1 VLQDVASSSPI
12 EVNLYNPAARRHPGG
27 IWNEEALPVAVW
39 EDAEHRVVLP
49 KDLQQ
54 ALGIDAPVLRWS
66 AAKREL
72 VLHQR
77 PKLRARIERI
87 NELLAGWK
95 AAGREP
101 GNRGG
106 WHVLFSDGRHL
117 NDMIFG
123 EDQTGSW
130 NVVTMYPLRGGQ
142 MDRLSADWMIKR
154 EGK

>member
-1 VLQDVASSSPI
+1 MCIRDRESGTIRFGHACVSAGWREVLQDVASSSPI

-77 PKLRARIERI
+77 PKPVSYTHLRAHET
-87 NELLAGWK
+87 
-95 AAGREP
+95 
-101 GNRGG
+101 
-106 WHVLFSDGRHL
+106 VLDL
-117 NDMIFG
+117 
-123 EDQTGSW
+123 
-130 NVVTMYPLRGGQ
+130 V
-142 MDRLSADWMIKR
+142 
-154 EGK
+154 